1 MPEHDRRDFTL
12 YVYEFQNFATSSFA
26 SILSEARK
34 WRLSLVAANQQIAQL
49 PEALQHAVFGNAGT
63 LVVFRV
69 GAHDAKRLAGELGM
83 NNPATLT
90 QTNNHR
96 AWIKLMRDG
105 APLEPRLIRTL
116 APPSPGA
123 RLAKVIAFAHAC
135 HMMPRK
141 PVEER
146 IAASFPRVRAKR
158 PRHRGKRDPDR
169 G

>member
-12 YVYEFQNFATSSFA
+12 YVDEFQNFATDSFA

-34 WRLSLVAANQQIAQL
+34 WRLSLVAANQTISQL
-49 PEALQHAVFGNAGT
+49 PEGLQQSVFGNAGT

-69 GAHDAKRLAGELGM
+69 GAHDAKRLVGELGM

-90 QTNNHR
+90 QTNNYHS
-96 AWIKLMRDG
+96 WIKLIRNG
-105 APLEPRLIRTL
+105 APLEPRLIDTL
-116 APPSPGA
+116 PPPPPGA
-123 RLAKVIAFAHAC
+123 RVAQVVAFAHAR

-141 PVEER
+141 PVEEQ
-146 IAASFPRVRAKR
+146 IAASFPKAPKGR